1 MTYRSEPSAA
11 ALNRTASPY
20 EGGNGIA
27 LRALSQEVT
36 LTRDARAQLMLNA
49 RRGWRPNSRQL
60 APCQKGPRTMSKRGK
75 AAPLR
80 LVDDR
85 DGGLVLGSIPGQ
97 VFRDGINGRPA
108 APSLAVDWSG
118 TVRALEQLHAE
129 QMARIEAIRASHP
142 PKRALLA
149 AMHIEPM
156 RAVLLSLED
165 VLPLARAKL
174 PIAPEPPEAA

>member
-1 MTYRSEPSAA
+1 MTCRSEALWDSKSLAYSSQPSENAMD
-11 ALNRTASPY
+11 LHPRGRTWH
-20 EGGNGIA
+20 
-27 LRALSQEVT
+27 
-36 LTRDARAQLMLNA
+36 TR
-49 RRGWRPNSRQL
+49 GTFESE
-60 APCQKGPRTMSKRGK
+60 KGPRTMSKQGK

-85 DGGLVLGSIPGQ
+85 DGALVLGSIPGQ
-97 VFRDGINGRPA
+97 VFRDGINGRPV